1 MFSIQGGGGGGEGEG
16 GHIQIWLAVKDIR
29 SAVRSGGGMVEEGGD

>member
-1 MFSIQGGGGGGEGEG
+1 MGERCLVYKGEGEG